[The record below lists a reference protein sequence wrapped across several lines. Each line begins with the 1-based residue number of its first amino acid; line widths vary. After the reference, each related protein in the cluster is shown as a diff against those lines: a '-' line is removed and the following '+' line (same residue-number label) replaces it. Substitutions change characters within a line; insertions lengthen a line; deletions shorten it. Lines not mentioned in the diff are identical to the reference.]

1 MTISFGGGGKRIRT
15 ADPLHAMQVLYQ
27 LSYTPERENE
37 LYRGFLAFASFSAK
51 IFEKSQRISFSPY
64 QSNN

>member
-37 LYRGFLAFASFSAK
+37 FYMRFFLFARAFL
-51 IFEKSQRISFSPY
+51 IFFNIFLKRI
-64 QSNN
+64 